1 MEVEDGTLHVGVPH
15 RGHVRDTGAGV
26 TLPPAMEVSD
36 VAFFQPIG
44 DRRAIVNG
52 DIVMTADEIQAVI
65 RALRENDIQA
75 FALDNHMLY
84 ERPRL
89 FYMHYWATG
98 MEPVSPGGSSRL
110 SQQRT
115 ELSLTGPAA
124 DPTHR
129 CDERSA

>member
-1 MEVEDGTLHVGVPH
+1 MCCQVSLRKHRPGQRVTPRWWTGRPRLSGTAHVDP
-15 RGHVRDTGAGV
+15 R
-26 TLPPAMEVSD
+26 

-89 FYMHYWATG
+89 FYMHYWATADG
-98 MEPVSPGGSSRL
+98 VSLARRL
-110 SQQRT
+110 
-115 ELSLTGPAA
+115 GPAFA
-124 DPTHR
+124 AAHGTVPHGTSR
-129 CDERSA
+129 

>member
-1 MEVEDGTLHVGVPH
+1 VAVEDGTLHVGVPH

-26 TLPPAMEVSD
+26 TLPPAMEVSG

-65 RALRENDIQA
+65 RAQRENDIQA

-89 FYMHYWATG
+89 FYMHSWATG
-98 MEPVSPGGSSRL
+98 DGVSLARRL
-110 SQQRT
+110 
-115 ELSLTGPAA
+115 GPAFA
-124 DPTHR
+124 AAHGTVPHGTSR
-129 CDERSA
+129 